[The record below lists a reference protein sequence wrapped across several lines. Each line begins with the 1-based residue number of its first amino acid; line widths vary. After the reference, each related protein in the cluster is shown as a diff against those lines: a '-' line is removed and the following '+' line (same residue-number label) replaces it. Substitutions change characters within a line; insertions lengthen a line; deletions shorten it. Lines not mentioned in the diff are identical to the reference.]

1 MNTADIFSL
10 LHLFHLFTFLWHRPT
25 LSKRCMLSFKAVG
38 LGLFPV
44 GRVVY
49 KRILRTRYFYN
60 VAGLKV
66 IICWHHV
73 LVKYISCHLHL

>member
-38 LGLFPV
+38 LGLFTFELSV
-44 GRVVY
+44 WGKQMAKTISFVN
-49 KRILRTRYFYN
+49 RIRLHIRLSIRQQMRYM
-60 VAGLKV
+60 
-66 IICWHHV
+66 
-73 LVKYISCHLHL
+73 

>member
-38 LGLFPV
+38 LGLFTFELSV
-44 GRVVY
+44 WGKQMAKTRLFAN
-49 KRILRTRYFYN
+49 RICLPIRLSTKQQLR
-60 VAGLKV
+60 
-66 IICWHHV
+66 
-73 LVKYISCHLHL
+73 